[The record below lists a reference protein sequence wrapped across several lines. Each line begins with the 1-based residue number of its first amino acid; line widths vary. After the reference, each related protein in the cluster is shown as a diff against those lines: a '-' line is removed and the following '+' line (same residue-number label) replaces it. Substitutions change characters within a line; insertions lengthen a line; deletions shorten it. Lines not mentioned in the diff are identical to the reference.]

1 MTAPRGRRTRVAMAL
16 AGGVGLVLLAA
27 LPPHLPAYVVIV
39 LTECLIYA
47 VAAGSLD
54 LLIGYTGLASLGH
67 AAFFAVGAYT
77 TALLATRSTA
87 SFAATLAASVLLA
100 AVVSAVIAVLALR
113 ASGLYFMMITLSVA
127 MCAWGLAYR
136 WVSLT
141 GGDTGIVGI
150 PKPRLGLGWLAGG
163 GLEFYY
169 ATLGLFVA
177 CLALYLLVV
186 ASPFGKTLVGIRDS
200 ESRMRVL
207 GFNVWLHKYL
217 ALIIA
222 GAFAGLAGSLYA
234 YYNGFV
240 GPNAVDLAHSM
251 QFVLMVI
258 VGGPGTLIGPL
269 LGAFLVTILE
279 KAVSVFT
286 ERWVMVLAAVYVVTA
301 LWAPRGLLGL
311 LGPARR

>member
-1 MTAPRGRRTRVAMAL
+1 MTGFW
-16 AGGVGLVLLAA
+16 AGGARMAAAAAGVAGLVLLAI
-27 LPPHLPAYVVIV
+27 LPPSLPVYVVIV

-47 VAAGSLD
+47 MAAASLD

-77 TALLATRSTA
+77 TALLTTRSRA
-87 SFAATLAASVLLA
+87 SFAVALAASILLA
-100 AVVSAVIAVLALR
+100 AATSAAVGVLVLR
-113 ASGLYFMMITLSVA
+113 ASGIYFMMITLSVS

-141 GGDTGIVGI
+141 GGDTGIVSI
-150 PKPRLGLGWLAGG
+150 PRPRLGFVTG

-169 ATLGLFVA
+169 ATLVLFSV
-177 CLALYLLVV
+177 CLTLYLLLVW
-186 ASPFGKTLVGIRDS
+186 SPFGKTLVGIRDS

-217 ALIIA
+217 ALVIA

-240 GPNAVDLAHSM
+240 GPNTVDLAHSM

-258 VGGPGTLIGPL
+258 VGGPGTLVGPVI
-269 LGAFLVTILE
+269 GAFIVTFLE

-301 LWAPRGLLGL
+301 LWAPRGLLGV
-311 LGPARR
+311 LGVVRR

>member
-1 MTAPRGRRTRVAMAL
+1 MTTVLARRWRTAMIVA
-16 AGGVGLVLLAA
+16 GVTALVLLAV
-27 LPPHLPAYVVIV
+27 LPPSLPAYVVIV
-39 LTECLIYA
+39 LTQCLIYA

-77 TALLATRSTA
+77 TALLATRARA
-87 SFAATLAASVLLA
+87 SFAVALAASVLLA
-100 AVVSAVIAVLALR
+100 AVTSAAIGVLALR
-113 ASGLYFMMITLSVA
+113 ASGIYFMMITLSVS

-141 GGDTGIVGI
+141 GGDTGIVSI
-150 PKPRLGLGWLAGG
+150 PHPHLGVPGLSA
-163 GLEFYY
+163 GLELYY
-169 ATLGLFVA
+169 ATFALFVVSVT
-177 CLALYLLVV
+177 LYLLLVW
-186 ASPFGKTLVGIRDS
+186 SPFGKTLVGIRDS

-217 ALIIA
+217 ALVIA

-240 GPNAVDLAHSM
+240 GPNTVDLTHSM

-258 VGGPGTLIGPL
+258 VGGPGTLVGSL
-269 LGAFLVTILE
+269 LGAFIVTMLE
-279 KAVSVFT
+279 KTVSVFT

-301 LWAPRGLLGL
+301 LWAPRGLLGV
-311 LGPARR
+311 LGAVRR

>member
-1 MTAPRGRRTRVAMAL
+1 MTAFL
-16 AGGVGLVLLAA
+16 AGRARMAGAAVGAAGLVLLAI
-27 LPPHLPAYVVIV
+27 LPPSLPAYVVIV

-47 VAAGSLD
+47 MAAGSLD
-54 LLIGYTGLASLGH
+54 LLIGYTGMASLGH

-77 TALLATRSTA
+77 TALLTTGSRA
-87 SFAATLAASVLLA
+87 SFAVALAASILLA
-100 AVVSAVIAVLALR
+100 AATSAAVGVLVLR
-113 ASGLYFMMITLSVA
+113 ASGIYFMMITLSVS

-141 GGDTGIVGI
+141 GGDTGIVSI
-150 PKPRLGLGWLAGG
+150 PRPRLGFVTG

-169 ATLGLFVA
+169 ATLVLFSV
-177 CLALYLLVV
+177 CLALYLLLVS
-186 ASPFGKTLVGIRDS
+186 SPFGKTLVGIRDS

-217 ALIIA
+217 ALVIA
-222 GAFAGLAGSLYA
+222 GGFAGLAGSLYA

-240 GPNAVDLAHSM
+240 GPNTVDLAHSM

-258 VGGPGTLIGPL
+258 VGGPGTLVGPVI
-269 LGAFLVTILE
+269 GAFIVTLLE

-301 LWAPRGLLGL
+301 LWAPRGLLGV
-311 LGPARR
+311 LGVVRR

>member
-1 MTAPRGRRTRVAMAL
+1 MTVAL
-16 AGGVGLVLLAA
+16 AGVAGLVLLAV
-27 LPPHLPAYVVIV
+27 LPPSLPAYVVIV

-47 VAAGSLD
+47 IAAGSLD

-77 TALLATRSTA
+77 TALLTTRSSA
-87 SFAATLAASVLLA
+87 SFAAALAASVLLA
-100 AVVSAVIAVLALR
+100 AATSAVIGMLVLR
-113 ASGLYFMMITLSVA
+113 AGGIYFMMITLSVS

-141 GGDTGIVGI
+141 GGDTGIVSI
-150 PKPRLGLGWLAGG
+150 PRPQLGLVKG

-169 ATLGLFVA
+169 ATLVLFLV
-177 CLALYLLVV
+177 CVTLYLLLVW
-186 ASPFGKTLVGIRDS
+186 SPFGKTLVGIRDS

-217 ALIIA
+217 ALVIA

-240 GPNAVDLAHSM
+240 GPNTVDLAHSM

-258 VGGPGTLIGPL
+258 VGGPGTLVGPVI
-269 LGAFLVTILE
+269 GAFIVTLLE
-279 KAVSVFT
+279 KTVSVFT
-286 ERWVMVLAAVYVVTA
+286 ERWVMVLATVYVGTA
-301 LWAPRGLLGL
+301 LWAPRGLLGV
-311 LGPARR
+311 LGVGRR

>member
-1 MTAPRGRRTRVAMAL
+1 VA
-16 AGGVGLVLLAA
+16 AGLVGLVLLAV
-27 LPPHLPAYVVIV
+27 LPPSLPAYVVIV

-77 TALLATRSTA
+77 TALLATRADT
-87 SFAATLAASVLLA
+87 SFAAALAASVVLA
-100 AVVSAVIAVLALR
+100 AAVSAVVGVFALR
-113 ASGLYFMMITLSVA
+113 AAGIYFMMITLSVA

-150 PKPRLGLGWLAGG
+150 PRPRIGLAGLVG
-163 GLEFYY
+163 PRLEFYY
-169 ATLGLFVA
+169 ATLGMFVA
-177 CLALYLLVV
+177 CLVLYLLIVW
-186 ASPFGKTLVGIRDS
+186 SPFGKTLVGIRDS

-251 QFVLMVI
+251 QFVLIVI
-258 VGGPGTLIGPL
+258 LGGPGTLLGPL
-269 LGAFLVTILE
+269 LGAFIITTLE

-286 ERWVMVLAAVYVVTA
+286 ERWVMVLATVYVVTA
-301 LWAPRGLLGL
+301 LWAPRGVLGL
-311 LGPARR
+311 LGAVRR

>member
-1 MTAPRGRRTRVAMAL
+1 MTAVLARRARMTVAL
-16 AGGVGLVLLAA
+16 AGVAGLVLLAV
-27 LPPHLPAYVVIV
+27 LPPSLPAYVVIV

-47 VAAGSLD
+47 MAAGSLD

-77 TALLATRSTA
+77 TALLTTRSSGA
-87 SFAATLAASVLLA
+87 SFAAALAASVLLA
-100 AVVSAVIAVLALR
+100 AVTSAVIGVLLLR
-113 ASGLYFMMITLSVA
+113 ASGIYFMMITLSVS

-141 GGDTGIVGI
+141 GGDTGIVSI
-150 PKPRLGLGWLAGG
+150 PRPQFGLVKG

-169 ATLGLFVA
+169 ATLALFLV
-177 CLALYLLVV
+177 CVTLYLLLVW
-186 ASPFGKTLVGIRDS
+186 SPFGKTLVGIRDS

-217 ALIIA
+217 ALVIA

-240 GPNAVDLAHSM
+240 GPNTVDLAHSM

-258 VGGPGTLIGPL
+258 VGGPGTLVGPVI
-269 LGAFLVTILE
+269 GAFIVTLLE

-286 ERWVMVLAAVYVVTA
+286 ERWVMVLAGVYVGTA
-301 LWAPRGLLGL
+301 LWAPRGLLGV
-311 LGPARR
+311 LGVGRR

>member
-1 MTAPRGRRTRVAMAL
+1 MTGFL
-16 AGGVGLVLLAA
+16 AGRARMAAAVAGVAGLVLLAI
-27 LPPHLPAYVVIV
+27 LPPSLPAYVVIV

-47 VAAGSLD
+47 MAAASLD

-77 TALLATRSTA
+77 TALLTTRSRA
-87 SFAATLAASVLLA
+87 AFAVALAASILLA
-100 AVVSAVIAVLALR
+100 AVTSAAVGVLVLR
-113 ASGLYFMMITLSVA
+113 ASGIYFMMITLSVS

-141 GGDTGIVGI
+141 GGDTGIVSI
-150 PKPRLGLGWLAGG
+150 PRPRLGFVTG

-169 ATLGLFVA
+169 ATLVLFSV
-177 CLALYLLVV
+177 CLTLYLLLVW
-186 ASPFGKTLVGIRDS
+186 SPFGKTLVGIRDS

-217 ALIIA
+217 ALVIA

-240 GPNAVDLAHSM
+240 GPNTVDLAHSM

-258 VGGPGTLIGPL
+258 VGGPGTLVGPVI
-269 LGAFLVTILE
+269 GAFIVTLLE

-301 LWAPRGLLGL
+301 LWAPRGLLGV
-311 LGPARR
+311 LGIVRR

>member
-1 MTAPRGRRTRVAMAL
+1 MTALLARRGRTAVAL
-16 AGGVGLVLLAA
+16 AGVAGLVLLAV
-27 LPPHLPAYVVIV
+27 LPPSLPAYVVIV
-39 LTECLIYA
+39 LTQCLIYA

-77 TALLATRSTA
+77 TALLATRSRA
-87 SFAATLAASVLLA
+87 SFAAALAASVLLA
-100 AVVSAVIAVLALR
+100 AASSAVIGVLALR
-113 ASGLYFMMITLSVA
+113 ASGIYFMMITLSVS

-141 GGDTGIVGI
+141 GGDTGIVSI
-150 PKPRLGLGWLAGG
+150 PRPHLGLPGLTG

-169 ATLGLFVA
+169 ATLALFLL
-177 CLALYLLVV
+177 CLALYLLLVW
-186 ASPFGKTLVGIRDS
+186 SPFGKTLVGIRDS

-217 ALIIA
+217 ALVIA

-258 VGGPGTLIGPL
+258 VGGPGTLVGPL
-269 LGAFLVTILE
+269 LGAFIVTILE

-286 ERWVMVLAAVYVVTA
+286 ERWVMALAVVYVATA
-301 LWAPRGLLGL
+301 LWAPRGLLGA
-311 LGPARR
+311 LGVVRR

>member
-1 MTAPRGRRTRVAMAL
+1 
-16 AGGVGLVLLAA
+16 
-27 LPPHLPAYVVIV
+27 
-39 LTECLIYA
+39 
-47 VAAGSLD
+47 
-54 LLIGYTGLASLGH
+54 
-67 AAFFAVGAYT
+67 
-77 TALLATRSTA
+77 
-87 SFAATLAASVLLA
+87 
-100 AVVSAVIAVLALR
+100 
-113 ASGLYFMMITLSVA
+113 MMITLSVS

-141 GGDTGIVGI
+141 GGDTGIVSI
-150 PKPRLGLGWLAGG
+150 PRPRLGLVTG

-169 ATLGLFVA
+169 ATLALFLV
-177 CLALYLLVV
+177 CLTLYLLLVW
-186 ASPFGKTLVGIRDS
+186 SPFGKTLVGIRDS

-217 ALIIA
+217 VLVIA

-240 GPNAVDLAHSM
+240 GPNTVDLAHSM

-258 VGGPGTLIGPL
+258 VGGPGTLVGPVI
-269 LGAFLVTILE
+269 GAFIVTFLE

-301 LWAPRGLLGL
+301 LWAPRGLLGV
-311 LGPARR
+311 LGVVRR

>member
-1 MTAPRGRRTRVAMAL
+1 MTAFLARRARMAVAL
-16 AGGVGLVLLAA
+16 AGVAGLVLLAV
-27 LPPHLPAYVVIV
+27 LPPSLPAYVVIV

-47 VAAGSLD
+47 MAAGSLD

-77 TALLATRSTA
+77 TALLTTHSSA
-87 SFAATLAASVLLA
+87 SFAAALAASVLLA
-100 AVVSAVIAVLALR
+100 AVTSAVIGVLVLR
-113 ASGLYFMMITLSVA
+113 ASGIYFMMITLSVS

-141 GGDTGIVGI
+141 GGDTGIVSI
-150 PKPRLGLGWLAGG
+150 PRPQLGLLKG

-169 ATLGLFVA
+169 ATLVLFLV
-177 CLALYLLVV
+177 CLTLYLLLVW
-186 ASPFGKTLVGIRDS
+186 SPFGKTLVGIRDS

-217 ALIIA
+217 ALVIA
-222 GAFAGLAGSLYA
+222 SAFAGLAGSLYA

-240 GPNAVDLAHSM
+240 GPNTVDLAHSM

-258 VGGPGTLIGPL
+258 VGGPGTLVGPVI
-269 LGAFLVTILE
+269 GAFIVTLLE
-279 KAVSVFT
+279 KVVSVFT

-301 LWAPRGLLGL
+301 LWAPRGLLGV
-311 LGPARR
+311 LGVVRR

>member
-1 MTAPRGRRTRVAMAL
+1 MSAAGRRSERVVVI
-16 AGGVGLVLLAA
+16 GGLVA
-27 LPPHLPAYVVIV
+27 LVALVVMPPSLPNYVVIL
-39 LTECLIYA
+39 LTESLVYA
-47 VAAGSLD
+47 IAAGSLD

-67 AAFFAVGAYT
+67 SAFFAVGAYA
-77 TALLATRSTA
+77 TALLATRQHA
-87 SFAATLAASVLLA
+87 SFATTLATSVVLG
-100 AVVSAVIAVLALR
+100 AVASAVIAVLALR

-150 PKPRLGLGWLAGG
+150 SRAGARLPGLPP
-163 GLEFYY
+163 GLLGFYY
-169 ATLGLFVA
+169 TTLALFVV
-177 CLALYLLVV
+177 CLVLYLLFI

-207 GFNVWLHKYL
+207 GYNVYLHKYL
-217 ALIIA
+217 ALVVA

-240 GPNAVDLAHSM
+240 GPNTVDLAHSM

-258 VGGPGTLIGPL
+258 LGGPGTLVGPL
-269 LGAFLVTILE
+269 LGAFVITFLE
-279 KAVSVFT
+279 KMVSVFT
-286 ERWVMVLAAVYVVTA
+286 ERWVMVLAGVYVATA
-301 LWAPRGLLGL
+301 LWAPRGVLGL
-311 LGPARR
+311 LRAGGR

>member
-1 MTAPRGRRTRVAMAL
+1 MTALLARRARMAVAL
-16 AGGVGLVLLAA
+16 AGMAGLGLLAV
-27 LPPHLPAYVVIV
+27 LPPSLPAYVVIV

-47 VAAGSLD
+47 LAAGSLD

-77 TALLATRSTA
+77 TALLATRSRA
-87 SFAATLAASVLLA
+87 SFAAALVASVLLA
-100 AVVSAVIAVLALR
+100 AAASAAIGVLILR
-113 ASGLYFMMITLSVA
+113 ASGIYFMMITLSVS

-141 GGDTGIVGI
+141 GGDTGIVSI
-150 PKPRLGLGWLAGG
+150 PRPRLGLVKGD
-163 GLEFYY
+163 LEFYY
-169 ATLGLFVA
+169 ATLALFSV
-177 CLALYLLVV
+177 CLTLYLLLVW
-186 ASPFGKTLVGIRDS
+186 SPFGKTLVGIRDS

-217 ALIIA
+217 ALVIA

-240 GPNAVDLAHSM
+240 GPNTVDLAHSM

-258 VGGPGTLIGPL
+258 VGGPGTLVGPVI
-269 LGAFLVTILE
+269 GAFIVTLLE

-301 LWAPRGLLGL
+301 LWAPRGLLGV
-311 LGPARR
+311 LGVVRR

>member
-1 MTAPRGRRTRVAMAL
+1 MTAFLARRARMAVAL
-16 AGGVGLVLLAA
+16 AGVAGLVLLAV
-27 LPPHLPAYVVIV
+27 LPPSLPAYVVIV

-47 VAAGSLD
+47 MAAGSLD

-77 TALLATRSTA
+77 TALLTTRSRA
-87 SFAATLAASVLLA
+87 SFAAALAASVLLA
-100 AVVSAVIAVLALR
+100 AVTSAVIGVLVLR
-113 ASGLYFMMITLSVA
+113 ASGIYFMMITLSVS

-141 GGDTGIVGI
+141 GGDTGIVSI
-150 PKPRLGLGWLAGG
+150 PRPRLGLVKG

-169 ATLGLFVA
+169 TTLVLFLV
-177 CLALYLLVV
+177 CLTLYLLLVW
-186 ASPFGKTLVGIRDS
+186 SPFGKTLVGIRDS

-217 ALIIA
+217 ALVIA

-240 GPNAVDLAHSM
+240 GPNTVDLTHSM

-258 VGGPGTLIGPL
+258 VGGPGTLVGPVI
-269 LGAFLVTILE
+269 GAFIVTLLE
-279 KAVSVFT
+279 KVVSVFT

-301 LWAPRGLLGL
+301 LWAPRGLLGV
-311 LGPARR
+311 LGVVRR

>member
-1 MTAPRGRRTRVAMAL
+1 MTGFWAGRARMAAAVA
-16 AGGVGLVLLAA
+16 GVVGLVLLAI
-27 LPPHLPAYVVIV
+27 LPPSLPAYFVIV

-47 VAAGSLD
+47 MAAASLD
-54 LLIGYTGLASLGH
+54 LLIGYTGMASLGH

-77 TALLATRSTA
+77 TALLTTRSGA
-87 SFAATLAASVLLA
+87 SFAVALAASVLLA
-100 AVVSAVIAVLALR
+100 AAASAAVGVLILR
-113 ASGLYFMMITLSVA
+113 ASGIYFMMITLSVS

-141 GGDTGIVGI
+141 GGDTGIVSI
-150 PKPRLGLGWLAGG
+150 PRPRLGLVTG

-169 ATLGLFVA
+169 ATLALFLV
-177 CLALYLLVV
+177 CLTLYLLLVW
-186 ASPFGKTLVGIRDS
+186 SPFGKTLVGIRDS

-217 ALIIA
+217 ALVIA

-240 GPNAVDLAHSM
+240 GPNTVDLAHSM

-258 VGGPGTLIGPL
+258 VGGPGTLVGPVI
-269 LGAFLVTILE
+269 GAFIVTLLE
-279 KAVSVFT
+279 KVVSIFT

-301 LWAPRGLLGL
+301 LWAPRGLLGV
-311 LGPARR
+311 LGVVRR

>member
-1 MTAPRGRRTRVAMAL
+1 MTGFRAGRARMAAAVAGIA
-16 AGGVGLVLLAA
+16 GLVLLAI
-27 LPPHLPAYVVIV
+27 LPPSLPAYVVIV

-47 VAAGSLD
+47 MAAGSLD
-54 LLIGYTGLASLGH
+54 LLIGYTGMASLGH

-77 TALLATRSTA
+77 TALLTTRSGA
-87 SFAATLAASVLLA
+87 SFAVALAASILLA
-100 AVVSAVIAVLALR
+100 AAASAAVGVLILR
-113 ASGLYFMMITLSVA
+113 ASGIYFMMITLSVS

-141 GGDTGIVGI
+141 GGDTGIVSI
-150 PKPRLGLGWLAGG
+150 PRPRLGFVAG

-169 ATLGLFVA
+169 ATLVLFSV
-177 CLALYLLVV
+177 CLTLYLLLVW
-186 ASPFGKTLVGIRDS
+186 SPFGKTLVGIRDS

-217 ALIIA
+217 ALVIA

-240 GPNAVDLAHSM
+240 GPNTVDLAHSM

-258 VGGPGTLIGPL
+258 VGGPGTLVGPVI
-269 LGAFLVTILE
+269 GAFIVTLLE
-279 KAVSVFT
+279 KVVSIFT

-301 LWAPRGLLGL
+301 LCAPRGLLGV
-311 LGPARR
+311 LGVVRR

>member
-1 MTAPRGRRTRVAMAL
+1 VTGFWAGRARMAAAAAGVA
-16 AGGVGLVLLAA
+16 GLVLLAI
-27 LPPHLPAYVVIV
+27 LPPSLPAYVVIV

-47 VAAGSLD
+47 MAAGSLD
-54 LLIGYTGLASLGH
+54 LLIGYTGMASLGH

-77 TALLATRSTA
+77 TALLTTRSGA
-87 SFAATLAASVLLA
+87 SFAVAVTASILLA
-100 AVVSAVIAVLALR
+100 AAASAAVGVLILR
-113 ASGLYFMMITLSVA
+113 ASGIYFMMITLSVS

-141 GGDTGIVGI
+141 GGDTGIVSI
-150 PKPRLGLGWLAGG
+150 PRPRLGLVTG

-169 ATLGLFVA
+169 ATLVLFSV
-177 CLALYLLVV
+177 CLTLYLLLVW
-186 ASPFGKTLVGIRDS
+186 SPFGKTLVGIRDS

-217 ALIIA
+217 ALVIA
-222 GAFAGLAGSLYA
+222 SAFAGLAGSLYA

-240 GPNAVDLAHSM
+240 GPNTVDLAHSM

-258 VGGPGTLIGPL
+258 VGGPGTLVGPVI
-269 LGAFLVTILE
+269 GAFIVTLLE
-279 KAVSVFT
+279 KVVSVFT

-301 LWAPRGLLGL
+301 LWAPRGLLGV
-311 LGPARR
+311 LGVVRR

>member
-1 MTAPRGRRTRVAMAL
+1 MTGFWAGRARMAAAVA
-16 AGGVGLVLLAA
+16 GVAGLVLLAI
-27 LPPHLPAYVVIV
+27 LPPSLPAYVVIV

-47 VAAGSLD
+47 MAAASLD

-77 TALLATRSTA
+77 TALLTTRSRA
-87 SFAATLAASVLLA
+87 SFAVALAASILLA
-100 AVVSAVIAVLALR
+100 AVTSAAVGVLVLR
-113 ASGLYFMMITLSVA
+113 ASGIYFMMITLSVS

-141 GGDTGIVGI
+141 GGDTGIVSI
-150 PKPRLGLGWLAGG
+150 PRPRLGFVTG

-169 ATLGLFVA
+169 ATLVLFSV
-177 CLALYLLVV
+177 CLTLYLLLVW
-186 ASPFGKTLVGIRDS
+186 SPFGKTLVGIRDS

-217 ALIIA
+217 ALVIA

-240 GPNAVDLAHSM
+240 GPNTVDLAHSM

-258 VGGPGTLIGPL
+258 VGGPGTLVGPVI
-269 LGAFLVTILE
+269 GAFIVTLLE

-301 LWAPRGLLGL
+301 LWAPRGLLGV
-311 LGPARR
+311 LGVVRR